1 MNINALAKK
10 IDYFY
15 KLAEGESFSPN
26 LRVSIHGVLLSW
38 LTTWVA
44 GNDQQ
49 FSNIVEAEINTNKTS
64 ADELKLYKNIVFGVQ
79 LDLLV
84 NSDMVHKN
92 FNQSVA
98 FKLYLG
104 RINGITAD
112 GQQNEISAATKSNI
126 INSINSL
133 ISGARKNAIDQQ
145 LKDHL
150 VNMNLKSR
158 IEQETMGK
166 TGNMAPVTTIEGIT
180 IPISFAPNYI
190 PNS

>member
-1 MNINALAKK
+1 MNINALTKK

-26 LRVSIHGVLLSW
+26 LQVSIHGVLLSW

-44 GNDQQ
+44 SNEQQ
-49 FSNIVEAEINTNKTS
+49 FSNIIEAEISTNKTS
-64 ADELKLYKNIVFGVQ
+64 ENELKLYKNIIFGVQ

-92 FNQSVA
+92 FNQGIG

-104 RINGITAD
+104 RLQGVTAD
-112 GQQNEISAATKSNI
+112 GQHNDISAATKSNI
-126 INSINSL
+126 INSINPL
-133 ISGARKNAIDQQ
+133 ISGARKAALDQQ
-145 LKDHL
+145 LRDHL
-150 VNMNLKSR
+150 INMNLKSR

-166 TGNMAPVTTIEGIT
+166 TGNMAPVTTIEGVT
-180 IPISFAPNYI
+180 IPVSFSPSYV